1 VGNVKKLC
9 ARLGISVLFA
19 ALFPAIAEAQ
29 VPSYAQAGNAS
40 DEETIHGRIAAVSG
54 QFDLAVRD
62 DRGFVDSVQLHP
74 GTIINPT
81 GLALAPGMS
90 VTILG
95 YNRGKVFS
103 ANEIDAPYTSSYG
116 YPADYAP
123 VYAYGAD
130 DPYWDWNI
138 GPVYGGWGYGG
149 WYGGGWGYGGW
160 YGGYG
165 RGGGWGGGYGHGGNH
180 GGGSGGHG
188 GGGGGFRR

>member
-1 VGNVKKLC
+1 VGNVKNLSL
-9 ARLGISVLFA
+9 RLGIFVLFA
-19 ALFPAIAEAQ
+19 ALFPAIAHAQ
-29 VPSYAQAGNAS
+29 VPSYAQASNAS

-74 GTIINPT
+74 GTIINPS

-95 YNRGKVFS
+95 YNRGKAFS
-103 ANEIDAPYTSSYG
+103 ADEVDAPYTSSYG
-116 YPADYAP
+116 YPSDYQP

-130 DPYWDWNI
+130 PYWAWPY

-149 WYGGGWGYGGW
+149 WGYGGL
-160 YGGYG
+160 YVGVYG
-165 RGGGWGGGYGHGGNH
+165 RAGGWWGGRGGGYGHVGNLGGASGGH
-180 GGGSGGHG
+180 AGGGGS
-188 GGGGGFRR
+188 RR